1 VAVAVRYE
9 ASCSGVGLVSLPE
22 EKRLSVEA
30 AGDINV
36 VVKGGAVQLAGQ
48 VSQRLLS
55 FAFGAIF
62 TRLLG
67 ASAYGLYRQISQIL
81 ANGSQIGLAG
91 FNYGAMRF
99 ITSARARGDHGAVKG
114 TLRTSLLASGFASVI
129 VFFVLLIFAE
139 DIARA
144 FGDSAEQQADFA
156 RLIRLGAAYVPL
168 FALLQVMRYATQAYK
183 TMVPSVIAGNLVQ
196 PIARFVLGIALLV
209 AGFQVGGAVVG
220 LTISVGI
227 AAVVA
232 AFFLRRMLTAEERA
246 ATPTTQMGP
255 LVRFSLPQAGAS
267 LLGIQTL
274 GLGILLLGALSTD
287 RAAGLFAIA
296 LSLQGPGN
304 VFLGGIVNIW
314 APVVSDLHEKGE
326 MGRLDSL
333 YKTINRWIATFS
345 LPVFAAL
352 ILEPD
357 VFVDLFAGSK
367 ADGAEPVVVLL
378 AIGNIFYT
386 GTGPTGYV
394 ISMTGHP
401 TVNFINSA
409 ISVALYLGLG
419 LLVVPEHGVVGMAA
433 VDLGVTAF
441 INIVRV
447 IEAKVVV
454 GVQPFGRNFFK
465 PVIATLVAAAFLLAS
480 RMVTDDNTWLETGAI
495 AVGAAVYLVA
505 LRALGLDEEERH
517 VWSRIRKRAFKRGGR
532 KTQDS

>member
-1 VAVAVRYE
+1 
-9 ASCSGVGLVSLPE
+9 VSLPE

-67 ASAYGLYRQISQIL
+67 ASAYGLYRQVSQIL

-99 ITSARARGDHGAVKG
+99 ITSARARGDHGAVRG
-114 TLRTSLLASGFASVI
+114 TLRTSLLASGLASSLA
-129 VFFVLLIFAE
+129 FVALLLLA
-139 DIARA
+139 DPIAAA
-144 FGDSAEQQADFA
+144 FGDNAEQEADFA

-183 TMVPSVIAGNLVQ
+183 TMVPSVIAGNIVQ

-232 AFFLRRMLTAEERA
+232 AFFLRRMLTSEERA
-246 ATPTTQMGP
+246 ASPAAKLGP

-326 MGRLDSL
+326 MSRLDSL

-357 VFVDLFAGSK
+357 VFVDLFAGDK
-367 ADGAEPVVVLL
+367 ANGAEPVVVLL

-409 ISVALYLGLG
+409 ISVALYIGLG
-419 LLVVPEHGVVGMAA
+419 LLVVPQHGVVGMAA

-441 INIVRV
+441 INILRV
-447 IEAKVVV
+447 VEAKVIV

-465 PVIATLVAAAFLLAS
+465 PVVATLVAAAFLLAT
-480 RMVTDDNTWLETGAI
+480 RVVTDDNTWLEAGAI
-495 AVGAAVYLVA
+495 AVGTIVYLVS

-517 VWSRIRKRAFKRGGR
+517 VWNRIRKRAFRRGGG
-532 KTQDS
+532 KTQTS

>member
-1 VAVAVRYE
+1 VAVAVRDE
-9 ASCSGVGLVSLPE
+9 ASCSGAGLVSLPE

-441 INIVRV
+441 INILRV
-447 IEAKVVV
+447 IEAKVIV

-465 PVIATLVAAAFLLAS
+465 PVVATLVAAASLLAS

-517 VWSRIRKRAFKRGGR
+517 VWNRIRKRAFKRGGR